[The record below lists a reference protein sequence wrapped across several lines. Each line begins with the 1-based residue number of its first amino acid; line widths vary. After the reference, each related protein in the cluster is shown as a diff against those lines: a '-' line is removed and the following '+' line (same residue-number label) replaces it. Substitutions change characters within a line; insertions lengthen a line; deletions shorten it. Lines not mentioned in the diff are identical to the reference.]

1 MGKNKG
7 VGLDSLRF
15 RTGCR
20 RIHRAVGIFTCFGK
34 FFHWAALEGGERREG
49 CGGVVSAR

>member
-20 RIHRAVGIFTCFGK
+20 RMHRAVGIFTCLGK
-34 FFHWAALEGGERREG
+34 FYYWAALEGEEGKRRLR
-49 CGGVVSAR
+49 GVVSAR